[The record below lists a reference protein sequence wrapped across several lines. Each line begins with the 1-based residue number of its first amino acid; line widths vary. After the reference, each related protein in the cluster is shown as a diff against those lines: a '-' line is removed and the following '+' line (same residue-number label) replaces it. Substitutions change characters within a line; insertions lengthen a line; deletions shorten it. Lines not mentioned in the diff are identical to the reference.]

1 MNNKTGELLTLHPL
15 FDHNNCFDPEFMA
28 DPTGGICQLLPGKNQ
43 KEAALYAVK
52 HCDFRCIKPVTKNMF
67 FDNEMYE
74 SFIHRAVELG
84 LYQKQKLSL
93 FDKIINLKEAYVPVE
108 LEKDNRQEY
117 WDKTKAL
124 FDSQIKNRMN

>member
-1 MNNKTGELLTLHPL
+1 
-15 FDHNNCFDPEFMA
+15 MA
-28 DPTGGICQLLPGKNQ
+28 DPTGGICRLLPGKNQ

-52 HCDFRCIKPVTKNMF
+52 HCDFRCIKSVTKNMF

-93 FDKIINLKEAYVPVE
+93 FDKKINLK
-108 LEKDNRQEY
+108 
-117 WDKTKAL
+117 
-124 FDSQIKNRMN
+124 